1 MGGFDMVLAV
11 ALIVLVVVGIWA
23 VVELALVLR
32 RARGAVDTV
41 ERTVE
46 NVDEAVGEIRPV
58 IAKLDSTLDD
68 LSPAVAEVEP
78 LIKRGNVAL
87 EALSADLIEVNGV
100 LRDVSNVTG
109 AASNVTEAVAGVGEA
124 ASGAVSRLLGRT
136 RPSDPHRTLEASE
149 KNADG
154 SADTGEP
161 AAAAAQEE
169 QSSAEPV
176 EHAADEKGGDDLREP
191 ARYFTYGDADA
202 AATASPTAPSDQNNA
217 HTE

>member
-78 LIKRGNVAL
+78 LIKQGNVAL

-109 AASNVTEAVAGVGEA
+109 VASNVTEAVAGVGEA

-149 KNADG
+149 KGADG

-161 AAAAAQEE
+161 AAAAQEE
-169 QSSAEPV
+169 QPSAEPV
-176 EHAADEKGGDDLREP
+176 EHAADEKGGEDLREP
-191 ARYFTYGDADA
+191 ARYFTYEDADA
-202 AATASPTAPSDQNNA
+202 AAAASPAAPSDQNNA